1 MSCESS
7 TKELMNRWAQAGIPF
22 LFIID
27 FELNKPLI
35 FKLSE
40 IDNQKLLYNINGITN
55 SHHHNVSTIMQ
66 LQLRKFP
73 EMYEDYLIKL
83 NKVKK
88 EIAFGNSYL
97 LNLTCCSPIK
107 MNLSLMEVYLM
118 SKSKYKIWFEGE
130 FVCFSPETFITIRD
144 GKIKSFPMKGTI
156 DASIPD
162 AENVIM
168 NDYKETAEHN
178 TIVDLIRNDLSTV
191 SKRVRVERF
200 RYIDKIETNEKSL
213 LQVSSEVSGDLDT
226 DYLSHLGDIIYALLP
241 AGSVSGAP
249 KRKTKEIIASVEG
262 CERGYYTGI
271 VGIFDGHNLDSG
283 VMIRFIEKTAS
294 GYIYRSGGGITSLS
308 DPRSEYQEM
317 IDKIYVPVV

>member
-1 MSCESS
+1 MSYKSS
-7 TKELMNRWAQAGIPF
+7 IKEQMNRWAQEGIPF

-35 FKLSE
+35 FKLGE
-40 IDNQKLLYNINGITN
+40 IDNQKLLFNINGITN
-55 SHHHNVSTIMQ
+55 SHHKANIIKQ
-66 LQLRKFP
+66 LQLIKYP
-73 EMYEDYLIKL
+73 VKYEDYLIKL
-83 NKVKK
+83 NRVKE

-97 LNLTCCSPIK
+97 LNLTCCSPIDI
-107 MNLSLMEVYLM
+107 NLSLMEVYLM
-118 SKSKYKIWFEGE
+118 SKSRYKIWFDGE
-130 FVCFSPETFITIRD
+130 FICFSPEIFITISA
-144 GKIKSFPMKGTI
+144 GKIRSFPMKGTI

-162 AENVIM
+162 AENVIL

-191 SKRVRVERF
+191 SKEVRVERF
-200 RYIDKIETNEKSL
+200 RYTDIIVTTEKSL
-213 LQVSSEVSGDLDT
+213 LQVSSEVCGNLDKN
-226 DYLSHLGDIIYALLP
+226 YLSHLGDIIYALLP

-249 KRKTKEIIASVEG
+249 KRKTTEIIAATEG

-283 VMIRFIEKTAS
+283 VMIRFIEKTDS
-294 GYIYRSGGGITSLS
+294 GYIYRSGGGITSFS
-308 DPRSEYQEM
+308 DPLSEYKEM